1 MATKSCKKTGTNI
14 YKVKNFKHIR
24 SFLYKVFHEADFNE
38 QKFTSTEL
46 RISRRTFY
54 NIKKILN
61 YI

>member
-24 SFLYKVFHEADFNE
+24 SFLYKMLHEADFNE